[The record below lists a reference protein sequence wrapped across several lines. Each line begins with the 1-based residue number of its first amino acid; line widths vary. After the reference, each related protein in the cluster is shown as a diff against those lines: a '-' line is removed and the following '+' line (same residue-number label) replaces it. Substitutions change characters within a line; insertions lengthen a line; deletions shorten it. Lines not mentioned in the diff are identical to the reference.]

1 VFYVWFDAPIG
12 YVSITSCYT
21 PDWEKWWKNPENVEL
36 YQFMGKD
43 NVPFHTVSIVLQN
56 FWPAHGSYYYLH
68 FYVLIL
74 YNFYLHYLYN
84 EISFLLEI
92 SCVWVILG
100 QIWCDCYI
108 FFLLFGFTW
117 CLMGFPL
124 FVLRCF
130 FFCCYFMLSSKIAV
144 HMHGL
149 PCDDV
154 VKFHFFKCVCISLS
168 RWCFLLRFLEQVK
181 IGLWWRQ

>member
-1 VFYVWFDAPIG
+1 MFYVWFDAPIG

-92 SCVWVILG
+92 SCV
-100 QIWCDCYI
+100 
-108 FFLLFGFTW
+108 
-117 CLMGFPL
+117 
-124 FVLRCF
+124 
-130 FFCCYFMLSSKIAV
+130 
-144 HMHGL
+144 
-149 PCDDV
+149 
-154 VKFHFFKCVCISLS
+154 
-168 RWCFLLRFLEQVK
+168 
-181 IGLWWRQ
+181 